1 MMRGHASLI
10 AGAAWPAWLK
20 GWRSSGSEKLSGRL
34 AIPGLSLIGLIVAML
49 AIALWASPS
58 AAMVHGHG
66 PAAHA
71 TITQAAPERATH
83 DCQAHGNPA
92 QAGCCGVACS
102 PSLALLPIP
111 ALLAGLPPAILRPDR
126 TGLAASCAPDVLSPP
141 PKA

>member
-1 MMRGHASLI
+1 MRGHASLI
-10 AGAAWPAWLK
+10 TGAAWPAWLK

-34 AIPGLSLIGLIVAML
+34 AIPGLSLIGLIVAVL
-49 AIALWASPS
+49 ALAVWA
-58 AAMVHGHG
+58 AVVHGHE
-66 PAAHA
+66 PAAHV

-83 DCQAHGNPA
+83 DCQAQENPA
-92 QAGCCGVACS
+92 QAGCCGLACS

-126 TGLAASCAPDVLSPP
+126 TGLAASYAPDVLSPP

>member
-10 AGAAWPAWLK
+10 TGAAWPAWLK

-66 PAAHA
+66 SAAHA

-83 DCQAHGNPA
+83 DCQAA
-92 QAGCCGVACS
+92 
-102 PSLALLPIP
+102 
-111 ALLAGLPPAILRPDR
+111 
-126 TGLAASCAPDVLSPP
+126 
-141 PKA
+141 